1 MIDKK
6 GAMFEQVKKIQ
17 QERWRNEYERYYQWK
32 RDMSFYLE
40 DTILGIQGVEHA
52 VGMKMT
58 TASRSH

>member
-1 MIDKK
+1 MTKVIDKK
-6 GAMFEQVKKIQ
+6 GAMFEQV
-17 QERWRNEYERYYQWK
+17 NEYERYYQWK